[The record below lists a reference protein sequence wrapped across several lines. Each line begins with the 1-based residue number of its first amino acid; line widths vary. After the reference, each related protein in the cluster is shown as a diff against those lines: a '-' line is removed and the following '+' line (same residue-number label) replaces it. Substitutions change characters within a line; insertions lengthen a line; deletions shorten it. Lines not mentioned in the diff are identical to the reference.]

1 MIILASASP
10 RRTEIL
16 STLGVEHI
24 IFTANADES
33 SDITDPHLLT
43 KELAERKGLAVY
55 EELKKNSPEGIDAER
70 AVIISADTVVYANG
84 KILGKP
90 RDTKN
95 AEEMLRSLSG
105 KTHEVISGIAIT
117 LGGVT
122 KSASVSTKVRVDD
135 IPETELIAY
144 ANSGEPLDKA
154 GAPHALRAGRQSRR
168 QTRRRPAP
176 APSAWQRQSSH
187 PCPRDPSSMHDTVRS
202 ACRLL

>member
-70 AVIISADTVVYANG
+70 AVIISADTVVYANRM
-84 KILGKP
+84 ILGKP
-90 RDTKN
+90 RDAKN

-135 IPETELIAY
+135 IPEAELIAY

-154 GAPHALRAGRQSRR
+154 GAYAIQGHFSPWISGIEGCYFNVVGL
-168 QTRRRPAP
+168 P
-176 APSAWQRQSSH
+176 
-187 PCPRDPSSMHDTVRS
+187 VN
-202 ACRLL
+202 LLGKLYFEVTGEYLI

>member
-70 AVIISADTVVYANG
+70 AVIISADTVVYANR

-90 RDTKN
+90 RDAKN

-135 IPETELIAY
+135 VPEGELIAY
-144 ANSGEPLDKA
+144 ANSDKPLDKA
-154 GAPHALRAGRQSRR
+154 GAYKIQGHFSPWISGIEGCYFNVVGLPVNSL
-168 QTRRRPAP
+168 
-176 APSAWQRQSSH
+176 SH
-187 PCPRDPSSMHDTVRS
+187 LFKKATGERI
-202 ACRLL
+202 

>member
-70 AVIISADTVVYANG
+70 AVIISADTVVYANRM
-84 KILGKP
+84 ILGKP
-90 RDTKN
+90 RDAKN

-135 IPETELIAY
+135 IPEAELIAY

-154 GAPHALRAGRQSRR
+154 GAYAIQGHFSPWISGIEGCYFNVVGLPVNCLNKLFKECTGEY
-168 QTRRRPAP
+168 
-176 APSAWQRQSSH
+176 
-187 PCPRDPSSMHDTVRS
+187 
-202 ACRLL
+202 LI

>member
-84 KILGKP
+84 RILGKP
-90 RDTKN
+90 HDTKN

-135 IPETELIAY
+135 IPEAELIAY

-154 GAPHALRAGRQSRR
+154 GAYAIQGHFSPWISGIEGCYFNVVGL
-168 QTRRRPAP
+168 P
-176 APSAWQRQSSH
+176 
-187 PCPRDPSSMHDTVRS
+187 VN
-202 ACRLL
+202 LLGKLYFEVTGEYLI